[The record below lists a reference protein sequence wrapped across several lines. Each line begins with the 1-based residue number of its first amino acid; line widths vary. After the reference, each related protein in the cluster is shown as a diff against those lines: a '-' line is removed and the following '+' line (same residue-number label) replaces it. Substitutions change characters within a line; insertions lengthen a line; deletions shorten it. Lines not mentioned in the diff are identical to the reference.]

1 MGKED
6 LFERIE
12 KKTNVSK
19 DTIIRLAKELQE
31 GDIKNENTLRNIIG
45 EISVITG
52 KTVSKEKEDKIVNMV
67 ISDKVP
73 KDIDKYV

>member
-45 EISVITG
+45 EISELTG
-52 KTVSKEKEDKIVNMV
+52 K
-67 ISDKVP
+67 
-73 KDIDKYV
+73 

>member
-1 MGKED
+1 MCKED

-45 EISVITG
+45 EISELTG
-52 KTVSKEKEDKIVNMV
+52 KEVSKEKEDKIVNMV

-73 KDIDKYV
+73 KDIEKYV

>member
-45 EISVITG
+45 EISELTG
-52 KTVSKEKEDKIVNMV
+52 KEVSKEKEDKIVNMV

-73 KDIDKYV
+73 KDIEK

>member
-45 EISVITG
+45 EIGELTG
-52 KTVSKEKEDKIVNMV
+52 KEVSKEKEDKIVNMV

-73 KDIDKYV
+73 KDIEKYV

>member
-31 GDIKNENTLRNIIG
+31 GDIKNENTLRNIIC
-45 EISVITG
+45 EISELTG
-52 KTVSKEKEDKIVNMV
+52 KEVSKEKEDKIVNMV

-73 KDIDKYV
+73 KDIEKYV

>member
-6 LFERIE
+6 IFERIE
-12 KKTNVSK
+12 KKTNVNK
-19 DTIIRLAKELQE
+19 DTIIKLAKELE
-31 GDIKNENTLRNIIG
+31 NGNFKDENTLRNIIG
-45 EISVITG
+45 EISAITG

>member
-31 GDIKNENTLRNIIG
+31 GDIKNENILRNIIG
-45 EISVITG
+45 EISELTG
-52 KTVSKEKEDKIVNMV
+52 KEVSKEKEDKIVNMV

-73 KDIDKYV
+73 KDIEKYV

>member
-45 EISVITG
+45 EISELTG
-52 KTVSKEKEDKIVNMV
+52 KEVSKEKEDKIVNMI

-73 KDIDKYV
+73 KDIEKYV